1 MSSSPS
7 LWNEPES
14 EAPELP
20 ASLFDGSAVYRFG
33 VADAGDVD
41 PSWTDSYNR
50 WLELGLN
57 ASMDYLRNYPD
68 LRSNPEGLLPGVR
81 SVIVCAISYHSP
93 RPAVASDGSRIASYA
108 LGTDYHRALRRH
120 LRPIAAE
127 IERLFG
133 GQTRI
138 CIDSAP
144 VRERYWAVRAGL
156 GGIGLNT
163 HLLIPGAGSMFFLAE
178 ILTTARFRPSKPL
191 GYNPCTRCGKC
202 VRACP
207 AGALSSTPD
216 GLPQLDAR
224 RCLSYLTIE
233 HRGPFAEGTD
243 LHHCLFGCDACALA
257 CPLNANPPGTT
268 LAELRPRPE
277 ITALTAAQA
286 AIMTEADFD
295 RLTQGS
301 PLRRAGLEGLRR
313 NGRALLR
320 AQSDKSDRS
329 DGSLD

>member
-7 LWNEPES
+7 PWIEPVGDVT
-14 EAPELP
+14 ELP
-20 ASLFDGSAVYRFG
+20 ARLFEGSAVFRWG
-33 VADAGDVD
+33 VADAACVD

-50 WLELGLN
+50 WLDLGLN
-57 ASMDYLRNYPD
+57 ASMEYLSNYPD
-68 LRSNPEGLLPGVR
+68 LRSNPEGLLPGVS
-81 SVIVCAISYHSP
+81 SVIVCAIPYYSP
-93 RPAVASDGSRIASYA
+93 RPAAAPDGSRIASYA
-108 LGTDYHRALRRH
+108 LGTDYHRAVRRH

-191 GYNPCTRCGKC
+191 EDNPCGRC

-207 AGALSSTPD
+207 AGALSASAD

-257 CPLNANPPGTT
+257 CPLNANPPETT

-277 ITALTAAQA
+277 ITALTAAQTA
-286 AIMTEADFD
+286 TMTEADFD

-313 NGRALLR
+313 NGTALLR